1 MYLLLLTDTDR
12 YKVKVMSTCRLR
24 LVEWLGDM
32 HAMLCFQ
39 LERWLNGL
47 AICMQCFVSNWSVG

>member
-1 MYLLLLTDTDR
+1 MAWR
-12 YKVKVMSTCRLR
+12 YACNALFPIGALVK
-24 LVEWLGDM
+24 WLGDM

-39 LERWLNGL
+39 LDRWLNGL